1 MPEGIDDYFEEVRRG
16 KQYPQDP
23 FQHASSLT
31 DTEQDRSFDK
41 HAFSRLIGK
50 QILLSNIGDDRLM
63 RLLQND
69 VILLTSLYEIARR
82 EPEVEPVFLT
92 LYHGWRGELLLTRAK
107 DGAERKLQG
116 TVGTSYT
123 PNERLSGYEMEEEQ
137 EQENFL
143 KQAFDKMGK
152 KKRSR

>member
-1 MPEGIDDYFEEVRRG
+1 MQEGMQDYFDDVRRG

-31 DTEQDRSFDK
+31 DTEQDKSFDK

-82 EPEVEPVFLT
+82 EEEMQSVFFT
-92 LYHGWRGELLLTRAK
+92 LYYGWRGELLLTRAK

-116 TVGTSYT
+116 TVGTGYS
-123 PNERLSGYEMEEEQ
+123 PNEKLSGYEMEEE

-143 KQAFDKMGK
+143 KQAFSKVGK
-152 KKRSR
+152 KKQGRR